1 MFEQLPHNW
10 EQYLDEQVIHKLD
23 KKLSPFLE
31 KAYQEKTIYPPKD
44 QVFQA
49 FEDTSYQDVKV
60 CVLGQDPYHGP
71 GQAHGLAF
79 SIGQGIALPPS
90 LKNIFKEL
98 AEDTGQPLRQNGN
111 LQDWSKQGVFLLN
124 TVLTVEKGKANSH
137 QKLGW
142 EEFTDHVIS
151 VLNKREEPVIFLL
164 WGNPSIKK
172 ATLIDQNKHII
183 LQSPHPSPLA
193 AYRGFF
199 GSKPFTKINQEL
211 IRLGREPIRWS

>member
-10 EQYLDEQVIHKLD
+10 EQYLDEQVIHQLD
-23 KKLSPFLE
+23 KKLSPFLK

-44 QVFQA
+44 LVFQA

-79 SIGQGIALPPS
+79 SVGQGTALPPS

>member
-1 MFEQLPHNW
+1 MFEDLPNNWTQQL
-10 EQYLDEQVIHKLD
+10 DKQVIHQLD
-23 KKLSPFLE
+23 QRLSPFLDE
-31 KAYQEKTIYPPKD
+31 AYQEKTIYPPKD

-49 FEDTSYQDVKV
+49 FIDTSYQDVKV
-60 CVLGQDPYHGP
+60 CILGQDPYHGP

-79 SIGQGIALPPS
+79 SVGQGTALPPS

-98 AEDTGQPLRQNGN
+98 ADDTGQPLRQNGN

-142 EEFTDHVIS
+142 EDFTDHVIS
-151 VLNKREEPVIFLL
+151 ALNKREEPVIFLL

-172 ATLIDQNKHII
+172 AKLINQYKHVI

>member
-1 MFEQLPHNW
+1 MFEDLPNNWTQQL
-10 EQYLDEQVIHKLD
+10 DKQVIHQLD
-23 KKLSPFLE
+23 QKLSPFLD
-31 KAYQEKTIYPPKD
+31 KAYHEKTIYPPKD

-49 FEDTSYQDVKV
+49 FIDTSYQDVKV
-60 CVLGQDPYHGP
+60 CILGQDPYHGP

-79 SIGQGIALPPS
+79 SVGQGTALPPS

-98 AEDTGQPLRQNGN
+98 ADDTGQPLRQNGN

-142 EEFTDHVIS
+142 EDFTDHVIS
-151 VLNKREEPVIFLL
+151 ALNKREEPVIFLL

-172 ATLIDQNKHII
+172 AKLINQYKHVI